1 MSNRKL
7 RVIKLETISNPNQY
21 ATVAHFKNNNT
32 KELFKDG
39 ECTHIMNKKELS
51 RAIAYL
57 PKKR

>member
-1 MSNRKL
+1 MSNRKS
-7 RVIKLETISNPNQY
+7 RVIKLETLGNPKRY
-21 ATVAHFKNNNT
+21 ANVAYFKNNNT